1 MTLNLTEDNPMT
13 YQPIQK
19 RNGNGRLRP
28 TPKVSLG
35 TPTAKLT
42 SRKLGPTAQQELT
55 QRTQELA
62 QGEKIL
68 RHYIAH
74 AQRTGQYNYPALV
87 AHVLTAHTVATAPV
101 GTRLLA
107 KTIFRLVSQ
116 VEQAV
121 ATITTATE
129 GLTHGIAALGEGLS
143 TDSMGINQAQVCG
156 EIKIKSQ
163 TVSKAI
169 DALVVMGRQHGAPQT
184 TEEGKLVE
192 FLSSELHYFR
202 QYFLEY
208 AQPDRIMDD
217 FKAGDPWDL
226 YSRRLFKYLGLLP
239 GYALLLGNSITATIE
254 AKALPDPSEP
264 SL

>member
-1 MTLNLTEDNPMT
+1 MTLNLLEDCPMP
-13 YQPIQK
+13 YQPIHKRNGHNQPIQK
-19 RNGNGRLRP
+19 
-28 TPKVSLG
+28 VSLAAHASK
-35 TPTAKLT
+35 PTSHRLSPKARLE
-42 SRKLGPTAQQELT
+42 LAQ
-55 QRTQELA
+55 RGQELA
-62 QGEKIL
+62 YDEKLL
-68 RHYIAH
+68 RYWINHI
-74 AQRTGQYNYPALV
+74 QKTGQYNYSALV
-87 AHVLTAHTVATAPV
+87 AHVLAAHAVATAPA